1 MSCSKYN
8 KVNNNFKFYLVHII
22 SILIVIIMVSIL
34 NDSYLPQNKGF
45 VRVPRLYYV
54 LIYLYQIFLGVLIG
68 LPKFINIVKLERR
81 LKIDLCKLLTVG
93 IPSLMLST
101 VIWFEILPLSDILF
115 SILSKSNILFFR
127 ILLGYTIISSFY
139 GIDE

>member
-1 MSCSKYN
+1 
-8 KVNNNFKFYLVHII
+8 
-22 SILIVIIMVSIL
+22 MVSIL